1 MKMIYL
7 LSTNHFEDSLWFR
20 DEEDFKVAMNYVAIQ
35 AASSPDVAVL
45 AFILMSNH
53 VHFVL
58 LGTRRNAEEFIERFR
73 HRYSIH
79 MRRKYG
85 LKEFLRGNTVDIR
98 VIPFDNEAPER
109 AIAYVQMNSVAANI
123 CSHPSQWP
131 WGTGNSFFNRNKQVG
146 RAVSS
151 LSRRALYRLTHS
163 GFDGLPGEWIFCN
176 DGYILPE
183 MYVDVSFVESRFHS
197 PNRMNYFLNS
207 SSKAKKRFE
216 SASDNLPTFRDQSIL
231 VAIPDLCRSLF
242 QKASFKD
249 LSDDERSE
257 LIRQIRFRFSADA
270 KQIARICGIAYEEAA
285 KLLDRL

>member
-7 LSTNHFEDSLWFR
+7 LSTDHFEDSLWFR

-35 AASSPDVAVL
+35 AVCSPDVVVL

-58 LGTRRNAEEFIERFR
+58 LGTRRNAAVFIERFR
-73 HRYSIH
+73 HRYSMH

-85 LKEFLRGNTVDIR
+85 LKEFLRGNAVDIR
-98 VIPFDNEAPER
+98 AIPFDNEAPER

-131 WGTGNSFFNRNKQVG
+131 WGTGNSFFNRNKPVG
-146 RAVSS
+146 HAVSS

-163 GFDGLPGEWIFCN
+163 GFDDLPGEWIICN

-216 SASDNLPTFRDQSIL
+216 STSENLPAFRDQSIL

-249 LSDDERSE
+249 LSDDDRSE
-257 LIRQIRFRFSADA
+257 LVRQIRFRFSADA
-270 KQIARICGIAYEEAA
+270 KQIARICGLSYEDAA

>member
-7 LSTNHFEDSLWFR
+7 LSTDHFEDSLWFR

-35 AASSPDVAVL
+35 AVCSPDVAVL

-58 LGTRRNAEEFIERFR
+58 SGSHRNAEEFIGRFR

-85 LKEFLRGNTVDIR
+85 IKEFLRENPVDIHM
-98 VIPFDNEAPER
+98 IPFDNEAPER

-131 WGTGNSFFNRNKQVG
+131 WGTGNTFFNRNKIVG
-146 RAVSS
+146 PAVGSM
-151 LSRRALYRLTHS
+151 SRREICRLTHS
-163 GFDGLPGEWIFCN
+163 GFNDLPEEWIICN
-176 DGYILPE
+176 EGYILPE
-183 MYVDVSFVESRFHS
+183 MYVDVSFVENCFRS
-197 PNRMNYFLNS
+197 PNRMNYFLNT

-216 SASDNLPTFRDQSIL
+216 STAERIPAFRDQIIL
-231 VAIPDLCRSLF
+231 AAIPDLCRSLF

-249 LSDDERSE
+249 LSVDDRSE
-257 LIRQIRFRFSADA
+257 LVRQIRFRFSADA
-270 KQIARICGIAYEEAA
+270 RQIARICGISYEEAA
-285 KLLDRL
+285 QLLDRL

>member
-1 MKMIYL
+1 HLK
-7 LSTNHFEDSLWFR
+7 DRLWFK
-20 DEEDFKVAMNYVAIQ
+20 DEDDFKVGMNYVA
-35 AASSPDVAVL
+35 VL
-45 AFILMSNH
+45 SATRPALILSFVLMSNH

-58 LGTRRNAEEFIERFR
+58 ESMQADATNFINEFKTI
-73 HRYSIH
+73 YSKYF
-79 MRRKYG
+79 RRKYLSKELLRENKIDIQEVSTNDEG
-85 LKEFLRGNTVDIR
+85 L
-98 VIPFDNEAPER
+98 ER

-131 WGTGNSFFNRNKQVG
+131 WGTGNSFFNRNKPAG

-163 GFDGLPGEWIFCN
+163 GFDGLPGEWIICN
-176 DGYILPE
+176 DGYFLPE

-197 PNRMNYFLNS
+197 PNRMNYFLSS

-216 SASDNLPTFRDQSIL
+216 STSDNLPAFRDQSIL

-249 LSDDERSE
+249 LSDDDRSE
-257 LIRQIRFRFSADA
+257 LVRQIRFRFSADA
-270 KQIARICGIAYEEAA
+270 KQIARICGISYEEAA